1 MWTTIVE
8 LEFFHLPTVPSE
20 VPHVAATAE
29 NGYLL
34 WMADGSLCHAYC
46 AEDHFATQGG
56 QRFSSGL
63 IRAWAALSRPIA
75 SH

>member
-8 LEFFHLPTVPSE
+8 LEFYHLPTVPSE

-29 NGYLL
+29 NDYLL
-34 WMADGSLCHAYC
+34 WMTDGSLRHAYC
-46 AEDHFATQGG
+46 AEDHFATQDG
-56 QRFSSGL
+56 QQVPDDL
-63 IRAWAALSRPIA
+63 IRAWAALSKPIA